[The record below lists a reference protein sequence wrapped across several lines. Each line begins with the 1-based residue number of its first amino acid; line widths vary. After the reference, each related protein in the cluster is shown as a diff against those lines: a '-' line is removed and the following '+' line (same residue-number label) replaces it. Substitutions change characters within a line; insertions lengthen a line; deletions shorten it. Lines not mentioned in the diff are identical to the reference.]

1 MCQSEMDLCDCG
13 RNHRPAYSPPPLP
26 PGWGVGVAFLKRK
39 YCVLVIVLE
48 GIDFVT
54 KIDRPFK
61 GEMSAKT
68 NRGQN

>member
-1 MCQSEMDLCDCG
+1 
-13 RNHRPAYSPPPLP
+13 
-26 PGWGVGVAFLKRK
+26 
-39 YCVLVIVLE
+39 VLVIGLE

-68 NRGQN
+68 NRDQN